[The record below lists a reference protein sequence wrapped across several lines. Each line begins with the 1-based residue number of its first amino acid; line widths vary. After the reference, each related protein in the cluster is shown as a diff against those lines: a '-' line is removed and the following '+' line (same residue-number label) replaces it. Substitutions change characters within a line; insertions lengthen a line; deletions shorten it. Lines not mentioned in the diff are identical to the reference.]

1 MKKSIF
7 LMAAAGLLLSAQTVF
22 AQMDELAFIE
32 TRQKL
37 ADNLT
42 AVKDSAKNNNW
53 TNAQESLE
61 LAKKIWETDVLP
73 MVMDGR
79 KEEIEKAGQAGVENP
94 QDVEGKFKEYF
105 GRIGEV
111 EANLTKLPQLLTS
124 QNVDEIETTINAIIW
139 AISHQPRGFNVPP
152 RTYSVWDWTFGLGIG
167 IGFCI
172 FAVVSGLY
180 LRRSYYRRYQKI
192 KL

>member
-1 MKKSIF
+1 MKKSVF
-7 LMAAAGLLLSAQTVF
+7 LMAAAGLLLFAQTVF
-22 AQMDELAFIE
+22 AKMDELAFIE

-73 MVMDGR
+73 MITDGR
-79 KEEIEKAGQAGVENP
+79 KEEVEKAGQAGVENP
-94 QDVEGKFKEYF
+94 QEAEGKFKEYF
-105 GRIGEV
+105 DRIGEV
-111 EANLTKLPQLLTS
+111 EANLIKLPQLLTS
-124 QNVDEIETTINAIIW
+124 RNAGEIETTINTIIW
-139 AISHQPRGFNVPP
+139 AISHQPRGFKVPH
-152 RTYSVWDWTFGLGIG
+152 RTYSAWDWTFGLGIG

-180 LRRSYYRRYQKI
+180 LRRSYYRRYQK
-192 KL
+192 LGT

>member
-61 LAKKIWETDVLP
+61 LAKKVWVTDVLP

-79 KEEIEKAGQAGVENP
+79 KEEIEKAEQAGAENP
-94 QDVEGKFKEYF
+94 QD
-105 GRIGEV
+105 
-111 EANLTKLPQLLTS
+111 A
-124 QNVDEIETTINAIIW
+124 
-139 AISHQPRGFNVPP
+139 
-152 RTYSVWDWTFGLGIG
+152 
-167 IGFCI
+167 
-172 FAVVSGLY
+172 
-180 LRRSYYRRYQKI
+180 
-192 KL
+192 

>member
-1 MKKSIF
+1 
-7 LMAAAGLLLSAQTVF
+7 MAAASLLLFVHTANAKQ
-22 AQMDELAFIE
+22 DELAFIE

-94 QDVEGKFKEYF
+94 QDAEGKFKEYSD
-105 GRIGEV
+105 RIGEV

-124 QNVDEIETTINAIIW
+124 QNAGEIETTINAIIW
-139 AISHQPRGFNVPP
+139 AISHQPRGFKVPH

-167 IGFCI
+167 LGFCL